1 MGSSDDEIILQE
13 SFMMGLVRL
22 KVYPGYYKEK
32 GNNTCPDPSK
42 TIESITHLRVG
53 VLLDPPYVQRSPNTV
68 NHYEGVFI
76 DVLNEL
82 CQRVGMTFTITG
94 NEDLY
99 GYQQDDG
106 NWTGLIGSLARN
118 ETDLAVAPLTIT
130 SGREKTIDFTHPV
143 LYAGLRILYKIPSS
157 WTEGE
162 PFALMLTPFTVGLWI
177 MVLLMFIA
185 VSVLFYVIGRF
196 SPYEDHA
203 FVGKAATYEG
213 LTLVNSFLY
222 VFSSLS
228 SKVGYTAAPRSMS
241 GRVLAAFWW
250 MFTMLVIAAY
260 TASLA
265 AIFLAMK
272 PSVKTLPFATFD
284 ELSKQ
289 NEVAYGIVKNGSTMR
304 YLQKSNRPL
313 QKRLWGTINANLNKV
328 ATASIN
334 EGVKRVIEGDGK
346 YAFIMEGP
354 MAEHLAQQAAMFSDG
369 HWRALNEHAF
379 GFACRSQ
386 TDVCTKLN
394 HAILELHEE
403 DFIYEYVAAE
413 VDERRL
419 SVQRPSRVCLPR
431 SALLRQLRRH
441 SGLLCLRTVTLRRF
455 SIGFLLIFIGICVSA
470 FVLVAESLS
479 LSDVEQRYL
488 NGYHVAEMT
497 SSRLRGTFETR
508 RQSGG
513 IDADAC
519 KSVRCANVARVVV

>member
-1 MGSSDDEIILQE
+1 MKISARAVLCLSLCILSSPVADCQ
-13 SFMMGLVRL
+13 
-22 KVYPGYYKEK
+22 

-222 VFSSLS
+222 VFSSLTFQ
-228 SKVGYTAAPRSMS
+228 GYTAAPRSMS

-313 QKRLWGTINANLNKV
+313 QKRLWGTINANLNGV

-354 MAEHLAQQAAMFSDG
+354 MAEHLAQQPPCSLMAIG
-369 HWRALNEHAF
+369 EPLNEHAF

-403 DFIYEYVAAE
+403 DFIYESQQKWMSEGCLSKDQAEYVFHG
-413 VDERRL
+413 
-419 SVQRPSRVCLPR
+419 LPFFD
-431 SALLRQLRRH
+431 SFGGTPDFFAF
-441 SGLLCLRTVTLRRF
+441 RTVTLRRF

-470 FVLVAESLS
+470 FVLVAEIFIAK
-479 LSDVEQRYL
+479 R
-488 NGYHVAEMT
+488 
-497 SSRLRGTFETR
+497 RGTAVPQRLPRGRDDQQPIEGDFRDE
-508 RQSGG
+508 
-513 IDADAC
+513 
-519 KSVRCANVARVVV
+519 V